1 MPPPPELRDA
11 GGDVGIVEV
20 FYKMEPED
28 TAQTDGHIAVT
39 GKVEVK
45 VQHIGCGVKPDEQ
58 DGDVRGAFVGGDQF
72 IEDIGQQYLFGKAED
87 EAAGAVGG
95 IGQRVGAMLQLGGD
109 IRVPDDGPGDELGE
123 HGHIRGKVNEIPLG
137 SHIAP
142 VYVDDVAQNLEGV
155 KADADG
161 QGHME
166 QREGQPGEGVEA
178 ADEKVGVL
186 AVAQKSQTDNGGGP
200 QAQLGPFGS
209 VTEFFSQQA
218 EYITLYDGDDHKHHE
233 ARLAPGIE
241 EQTAEQQHCI
251 FQPAGDQKV
260 QDQDAG

>member
-1 MPPPPELRDA
+1 
-11 GGDVGIVEV
+11 
-20 FYKMEPED
+20 
-28 TAQTDGHIAVT
+28 
-39 GKVEVK
+39 
-45 VQHIGCGVKPDEQ
+45 
-58 DGDVRGAFVGGDQF
+58 
-72 IEDIGQQYLFGKAED
+72 
-87 EAAGAVGG
+87 
-95 IGQRVGAMLQLGGD
+95 MLQLGGD
-109 IRVPDDGPGDELGE
+109 IRIPDDGSGDELGE
-123 HGHIRGKVNEIPLG
+123 HGHIRGKVNEVPLG

-166 QREGQPGEGVEA
+166 QREGQSGEGVEA

-200 QAQLGPFGS
+200 QAQLGPFGP
-209 VTEFFSQQA
+209 VAEFFGQQA
-218 EYITLYDGDDHKHHE
+218 EYITLYDGNDHEHHE

-241 EQTAEQQHCI
+241 KQTAEQQHRI
-251 FQPAGDQKV
+251 FQPAGDQKI